1 MKPINTIRQECL
13 FPFEELVNLS
23 ETDKLIRI
31 LDPIDLKPLVKE
43 IKPKSNKGPTG
54 YNPEAIL
61 RAFLVQHIEKIPNRA
76 DLVSKIDRSPY
87 LRYVCGF
94 SITGRVPS
102 EATLSRYY
110 NKLSETE
117 ELESLMNNL
126 LDQSMNLELL
136 NFETMAIDASKLESY
151 ERAKPRSKIDKKN
164 DFTPDWGTKFDSH
177 KNQITWYG
185 WKIHAAVETKSELP
199 IALTLTPANHADK
212 TQAIPLI
219 EKVNDFLAE
228 RGLNRPKYW
237 TMDSGYDYKDIY
249 QNILFKQK
257 GQAIIPINKRNA
269 KQPPAGFYDFK
280 GTPVCSGGHK
290 MYYWGHY
297 NGVNK
302 FRCPHIC
309 GKVECIH
316 GTKWCSNSNYGRVT
330 KTRPKE
336 NPRYISIPHRD
347 SRNWKQIYNK
357 RTSVERTFSRL
368 KEHLN
373 LENLTVRGAKKVKT
387 HLLLSSISLIAA
399 RIAAEKIK
407 LQNQVLAA

>member
-1 MKPINTIRQECL
+1 VKPINTIRQECL

-110 NKLSETE
+110 QKLSETE

-387 HLLLSSISLIAA
+387 HILLSSISLIAA

>member
-1 MKPINTIRQECL
+1 VKPINTIRQECL

-110 NKLSETE
+110 QKLSETE